1 MLMKSLWYLSLLVLS
16 VVIVSCN
23 DDGLDYDNVNPELQ
37 PYIDRFVEEAALRDI
52 VIDIDDELF
61 EAHIGTILE
70 SGVLGQCRLTPDG
83 EQQIVIHSPYWNQI
97 DDIDKEYVVFH
108 ELGHCLIGRGHTNET
123 DIDGNCASIM
133 QTGEGACN
141 KFYTL
146 SNREEL
152 INELFE

>member
-70 SGVLGQCRLTPDG
+70 SGVLRDSQPIL
-83 EQQIVIHSPYWNQI
+83 E
-97 DDIDKEYVVFH
+97 
-108 ELGHCLIGRGHTNET
+108 
-123 DIDGNCASIM
+123 
-133 QTGEGACN
+133 
-141 KFYTL
+141 
-146 SNREEL
+146 SNR
-152 INELFE
+152 